1 MKWNRDSLR
10 RQGDEKRPEG
20 RPRADGV
27 EEGALEIS
35 LEELREFLEA
45 DLVDVHAD
53 PEFKHSLRQR
63 LWDLVQARNALRGR
77 GTGRH

>member
-1 MKWNRDSLR
+1 VKWHRDAAR
-10 RQGDEKRPEG
+10 RGVGAPRPDAPDQGT
-20 RPRADGV
+20 A
-27 EEGALEIS
+27 EEGVLDCS

-53 PEFKHSLRQR
+53 LEFKQTLRQK

-77 GTGRH
+77 GVGRR